1 MRKLIFYCSFIVL
14 SVMSQAQPTPDP
26 DRWALFTESYDR
38 ATNVFID
45 KQTVGSDSAWF
56 LLTNTIDADGN
67 KTNAL
72 GHVFFRCGQH
82 KIAFGRQSVIDA
94 ATGRVIRV
102 ESGDPSYF
110 VDVFPSSVQENIYF
124 YFCNNYYHK

>member
-1 MRKLIFYCSFIVL
+1 MKKLIFYCSFIVL

-26 DRWALFTESYDR
+26 DRWELFTESYDG

-56 LLTNTIDADGN
+56 LLTNAIDTEGN

-72 GHVFFRCGQH
+72 
-82 KIAFGRQSVIDA
+82 INYNVI
-94 ATGRVIRV
+94 G
-102 ESGDPSYF
+102 ESGFNSISNSACSAFNLKRLPESF
-110 VDVFPSSVQENIYF
+110 R
-124 YFCNNYYHK
+124 